1 MLAAKCRPHVMGNRS
16 SLLGEGRQVAEMTD
30 PCSWVVG
37 LEVFWTQEE
46 AAGLHQG
53 CIGPLGMGA

>member
-16 SLLGEGRQVAEMTD
+16 SLLGEGRQVAEMMD

-37 LEVFWTQEE
+37 LEVFWMQEE

-53 CIGPLGMGA
+53 CI